1 MKSLQERTDRIE
13 QKLHQERAAKARRK
27 KMTLAFGSCAAAF
40 ILVLSLVLFLPFPTQ
55 NIAKYK
61 DSEYYSVICKLDA
74 IHKKTRV
81 YHNNFEILAD
91 SVKEFFGMFKGFG
104 AAGEDAMPP
113 ATEAP
118 DRYEE
123 VTNNQTQ
130 GVIEGD
136 LFKRSDSKIYY
147 LTTVRDGYRLDVYP
161 IAGMAT
167 QKSASLT
174 VVPEQG
180 MSFLGY
186 GDERELYLNE
196 SATRAL
202 VVSPCYSYADRV
214 LYTVMIGIDLTGGT
228 PAETGRVYVSGNYV
242 SSRLVENKLL
252 LVTNFQPY
260 RPENG
265 NFDFGNEKTFLP
277 HTGTADALSPVPMD
291 AIVMADEAQTARY
304 TVLALLDYNTLEV
317 QDSASLMSYSDE
329 VYVSENHIFA
339 TLSHQQVHELTE
351 PSGNQT
357 KIWRNETRISC
368 FEYRNGLNPTGTVNV
383 NGTVNDRY
391 SMDEYEGVLRVFTS
405 TVKHTWP
412 AEEPWNGKYISSLPN
427 SSLYCYSLA
436 DFSLLAAVENF
447 APDNETVQSARFQ
460 GDVAY
465 ACTAITISFTDP
477 VYAFDLSDYN
487 NITYTDT
494 GTISGYSL
502 FLTPFTDDTMVGIGY
517 GDWREILKIE
527 LYRQGDNK
535 VDSVA
540 KVELEGVE
548 FSNKFKSY
556 FIDKKNGLI
565 GIAVERYYEQRSL
578 SYLLFRFDGYNLV
591 QISETV
597 LQNENAYKGE
607 GDGYTEERA
616 VLIDGILY
624 LFAPSS
630 GLHLLELSE
639 L

>member
-1 MKSLQERTDRIE
+1 MRSAQERTNRIE
-13 QKLHQERAAKARRK
+13 QKLQQERARKRRRNK
-27 KMTLAFGSCAAAF
+27 ILLSVGSCAAAF
-40 ILVLSLVLFLPFPTQ
+40 ILILSLVLFLPFPTQ

-61 DSEYYSVICKLDA
+61 DSEYYPLIRKFND
-74 IHKKTRV
+74 IHKKSRA
-81 YHNNFEILAD
+81 YKNRYEILAD
-91 SVKEFFGMFKGFG
+91 SVKDFFGMFNGYGSKG
-104 AAGEDAMPP
+104 DAVEPP
-113 ATEAP
+113 TAETP

-123 VTNNQTQ
+123 VTNNQTK

-136 LFKRSDSKIYY
+136 LFKRSSSTIYY
-147 LTTVRDGYRLDVYP
+147 LTAKEKNYVLDVYP

-167 QKSASLT
+167 KKSASLT
-174 VVPEQG
+174 VAPDKN
-180 MSFLGY
+180 MSFTGY
-186 GDERELYLNE
+186 NGKRELFLNAD
-196 SATRAL
+196 ATRAL

-214 LYTVMIGIDLTGGT
+214 LYTVMIGVDLTGGT

-265 NFDFGNEKTFLP
+265 NFDFDSEKTFLP

-291 AIVMADEAQTARY
+291 AIVMPDEAQTARY

-317 QDSASLMSYSDE
+317 QDAAPLMSYSEE

-339 TLSHQQVHELTE
+339 TLSHQQEHELTE

-368 FEYRNGLNPTGTVNV
+368 FDYRNGLNPTGTVNV

-391 SMDEYEGVLRVFTS
+391 SLDEYGGVLRVFTS

-412 AEEPWNGKYISSLPN
+412 EEDPWNGKYISSRPN

-460 GDVAY
+460 GNTAY
-465 ACTAITISFTDP
+465 VCSAIIISFTDP
-477 VYAFDLSDYN
+477 VFAFDLSDYN

-502 FLTPFTDDTMVGIGY
+502 FLTPFTDDTMLGIGY
-517 GDWREILKIE
+517 GDWRDILKIE
-527 LYRQGDNK
+527 LYRQGENK

-540 KVELEGVE
+540 QIEMLGAS
-548 FSNKFKSY
+548 FSGEFKSY
-556 FIDKKNGLI
+556 FIDKENGLI
-565 GIAVERYYEQRSL
+565 GIAVERYYEQHSL
-578 SYLLFRFDGYNLV
+578 SYYLFRFDGYNLV

-597 LQNENAYKGE
+597 LRNENAYKGE

-630 GLHLLELSE
+630 GLHLINLSE

>member
-74 IHKKTRV
+74 IHKQTRV

-304 TVLALLDYNTLEV
+304 TVLAAIDYNTLEV
-317 QDSASLMSYSDE
+317 QDTASLMSYSEE

-357 KIWRNETRISC
+357 KIWRNETIISC
-368 FEYRNGLNPTGTVNV
+368 LEYRGGLRLIGTVNV
-383 NGTVNDRY
+383 NGEVNDRY

-465 ACTAITISFTDP
+465 SCTAITISFTDP

-556 FIDKKNGLI
+556 FIDKENGLI